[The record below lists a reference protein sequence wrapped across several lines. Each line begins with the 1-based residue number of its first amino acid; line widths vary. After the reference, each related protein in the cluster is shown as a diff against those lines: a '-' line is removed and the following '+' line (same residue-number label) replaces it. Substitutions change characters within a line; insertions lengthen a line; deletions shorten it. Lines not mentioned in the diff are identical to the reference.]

1 LRPSFDHGSKAQHF
15 SFILGRRQR
24 RPRLHASMKES
35 DEDITEIDGNRVT
48 ISHGPAET
56 VDWPAMS
63 MTFVEQSPD
72 MIDEFSVE
80 DR

>member
-1 LRPSFDHGSKAQHF
+1 
-15 SFILGRRQR
+15 
-24 RPRLHASMKES
+24 MKEA

-48 ISHGPAET
+48 ISRGPVET

>member
-1 LRPSFDHGSKAQHF
+1 
-15 SFILGRRQR
+15 
-24 RPRLHASMKES
+24 MKEA

-56 VDWPAMS
+56 VDWPAIS